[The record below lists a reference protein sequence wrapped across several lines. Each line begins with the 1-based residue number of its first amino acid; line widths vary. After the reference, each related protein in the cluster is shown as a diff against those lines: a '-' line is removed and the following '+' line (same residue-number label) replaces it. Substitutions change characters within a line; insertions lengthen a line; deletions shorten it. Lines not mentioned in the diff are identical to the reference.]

1 MMTKI
6 YILSWKKKRNSEGI
20 YRNRTKIYWR
30 SLIEIKDTIR

>member
-20 YRNRTKIYWR
+20 YKKNKKIYWR